1 MLFIDLCQHIEIQL
15 FVIFQLGKERKK
27 TPFLSQK
34 WKKTEG
40 GIVRVFLL
48 F

>member
-1 MLFIDLCQHIEIQL
+1 MLFTTLYQNIEIQL

-34 WKKTEG
+34 RKRTEG

>member
-1 MLFIDLCQHIEIQL
+1 MLFTTLSQNTKIQL
-15 FVIFQLGKERKK
+15 FVILQLGKERKK

-40 GIVRVFLL
+40 GIVLVFLL

>member
-1 MLFIDLCQHIEIQL
+1 MLFITLFQNIEIQL
-15 FVIFQLGKERKK
+15 FVIYELGKERKK

-34 WKKTEG
+34 WKRTEG